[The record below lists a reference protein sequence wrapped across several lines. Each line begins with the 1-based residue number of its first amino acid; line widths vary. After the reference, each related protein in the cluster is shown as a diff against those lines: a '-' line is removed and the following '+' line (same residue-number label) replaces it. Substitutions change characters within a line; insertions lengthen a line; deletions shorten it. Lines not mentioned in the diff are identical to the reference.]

1 MDIGRIFTRSLEL
14 MWQYK
19 FLWIFALVMGL
30 TSAGISGPNFSS
42 QFNRS
47 NNLFDFRV
55 EPMLVV
61 FAIIIGLVMALMWLG
76 LIFYFRFVARGA
88 LVDTVRAAEQQM
100 QPTLRAAWQSGRKFY
115 ARLLGLGLLINVPL
129 ALGSIILILLGL
141 TPLLTQIIARRGFG
155 GMAARDFMLY
165 MLATLLP
172 FGCVIACLII
182 LGVVIHPIYEMAVR
196 VIVLE
201 DLPTRQGL
209 RRGIERTRAQ
219 SGNVLVVY
227 LLLIGARFGYG
238 MLTALVMVPLSVF
251 GIIGVLGIFRD
262 NWNALLVIGLLA
274 LIPLWLFVGAL
285 EGIFQLF
292 ESNVWTEAYLAMNQK
307 ERDQATT

>member
-19 FLWIFALVMGL
+19 FLWIFAWVMGL
-30 TSAGISGPNFSS
+30 TSGSINSPNFQS
-42 QFNRS
+42 QFNQS
-47 NNLFDFRV
+47 NNPFNFRV
-55 EPMLVV
+55 EPPLVA
-61 FAIIIGLVMALMWLG
+61 FAIIIGAIIALAWLA
-76 LIFYFRFVARGA
+76 LTFYFRFIARGA
-88 LVDTVRAAEQQM
+88 LVDTARAAEQQA

-115 ARLLGLGLLINVPL
+115 ARLLGLGLLVNVPL
-129 ALGSIILILLGL
+129 ALGSIVLILLGL

-196 VIVLE
+196 AIVLE

-251 GIIGVLGIFRD
+251 GIIGALGIFRD

-292 ESNVWTEAYLAMNQK
+292 ESNVWTEAYLAMNPK